1 VIWSAKLYDSLVD
14 EMGVDMDD
22 DRTFLL
28 VKTSIAAFLKD
39 NAKPMTERL
48 SRDVQKQKD
57 TIARSRGLHP

>member
-57 TIARSRGLHP
+57 GIARSRGLHP

>member
-1 VIWSAKLYDSLVD
+1 MIWSAKLYDSLVD

-57 TIARSRGLHP
+57 GIARSRGLHP

>member
-1 VIWSAKLYDSLVD
+1 MIWSAKLYDSLVD

>member
-1 VIWSAKLYDSLVD
+1 MIWSAKLYDSLVD

-57 TIARSRGLHP
+57 SMTRLRGLHP